1 MALNLNFLFQLHMGR
16 NEEAGEHFN
25 IYEKHET
32 SASTSAGPRLN
43 SNMAVVLYTVS

>member
-25 IYEKHET
+25 IYEKHMKLV
-32 SASTSAGPRLN
+32 SPRRQ
-43 SNMAVVLYTVS
+43 AQD